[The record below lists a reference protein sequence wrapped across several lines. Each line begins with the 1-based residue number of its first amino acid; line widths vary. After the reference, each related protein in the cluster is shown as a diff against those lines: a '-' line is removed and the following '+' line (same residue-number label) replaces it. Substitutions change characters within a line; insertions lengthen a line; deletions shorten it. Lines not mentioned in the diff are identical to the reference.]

1 MKKKNGFFLAET
13 IIMIALVTTVV
24 AFLYPNVAKLYDNY
38 SNKVNTYDQVNDIY
52 TLRAI
57 RDYYINNLDNPN
69 VLQVSASHLNEDT
82 KILEIKLDENMKIGN
97 IKKLYISKYM
107 DTPTHINYNFNKYLN
122 RMKKTTSSPYSY
134 RLIGIF
140 GIDEPGGNYGEK
152 TTYASIKLSEADV
165 SFGGY

>member
-1 MKKKNGFFLAET
+1 MKKIKNGFFLAET
-13 IIMIALVTTVV
+13 IIMIALVTTVI

-38 SNKVNTYDQVNDIY
+38 TNRVNTYDQVNDIY

-57 RDYYINNLDNPN
+57 KEYFIQNPTI
-69 VLQVSASHLNEDT
+69 LQSAANELSDEKKLIEITLNED
-82 KILEIKLDENMKIGN
+82 IKIGN

-107 DTPTHINYNFNKYLN
+107 EIPNHLNYNFNKYLN
-122 RMKKTTSSPYSY
+122 RMKKTTYSPYSY

-140 GIDEPGGNYGEK
+140 DKNKTDGNYGEK
-152 TTYASIKLSEADV
+152 TTYASIKISEADI